1 MNARS
6 KTMIASRTF
15 RVILSLSLLG
25 LSGIRCA
32 RQQSK
37 DTLPTVDGINSLSN
51 IDIDK
56 KYLDEGFISDEIFR
70 VVIIST
76 KNIDTSEI
84 ENIKNKAK
92 IRARLSLERILMANN
107 INYDRNTKAG
117 IINLIEKNG
126 LLFKKDMDHKRY
138 DVYYFEITKK
148 NLKSSLKNFSSLQ

>member
-1 MNARS
+1 
-6 KTMIASRTF
+6 MIASRTF

-25 LSGIRCA
+25 LAGIRCA

-37 DTLPTVDGINSLSN
+37 DTLPTVDGTNSLSN

-56 KYLDEGFISDEIFR
+56 KYLNEGFISDEIFR

-92 IRARLSLERILMANN
+92 IRARLSLERILMTNN